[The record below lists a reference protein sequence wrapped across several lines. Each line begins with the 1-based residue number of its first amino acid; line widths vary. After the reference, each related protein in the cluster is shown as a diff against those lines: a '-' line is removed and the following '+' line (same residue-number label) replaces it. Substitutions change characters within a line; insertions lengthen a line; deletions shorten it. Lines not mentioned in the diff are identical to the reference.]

1 MQQVVFV
8 EEVSLV
14 QVGTGRRP
22 STLPALL
29 RIPTRF
35 LRWGLVQLRQGLQ
48 RQLRLGSA
56 GFQLAKRSAA
66 DLTIYP
72 FCFQPYYVR
81 LKTRKKIPKFRPWLM

>member
-14 QVGTGRRP
+14 IATTGRRP
-22 STLPALL
+22 STLPTVAAHTGS
-29 RIPTRF
+29 ISTVGTGTP
-35 LRWGLVQLRQGLQ
+35 LQ
-48 RQLRLGSA
+48 ERQLQSRLCSA

>member
-22 STLPALL
+22 STLPTITTHTYSISTVGA
-29 RIPTRF
+29 
-35 LRWGLVQLRQGLQ
+35 GLQ
-48 RQLRLGSA
+48 LQVQRRLRLCSA
-56 GFQLAKRSAA
+56 GFQLAKGRAA

>member
-22 STLPALL
+22 STLPTVRRVRAQFRPWGLERRRQEQPRLL
-29 RIPTRF
+29 R
-35 LRWGLVQLRQGLQ
+35 VC
-48 RQLRLGSA
+48 SA

-81 LKTRKKIPKFRPWLM
+81 LKTRKKNPKFRPWLM